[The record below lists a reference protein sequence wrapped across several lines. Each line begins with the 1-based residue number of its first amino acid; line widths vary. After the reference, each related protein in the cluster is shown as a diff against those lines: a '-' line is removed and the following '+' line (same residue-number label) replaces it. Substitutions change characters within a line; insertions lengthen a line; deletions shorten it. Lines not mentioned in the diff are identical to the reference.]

1 MYYASI
7 GLSRTAVMLIP
18 TERIRAVPWNAINT
32 GISERLRI
40 REMLNDDLS
49 YVASNRFAHI

>member
-1 MYYASI
+1 
-7 GLSRTAVMLIP
+7 MLIP

-40 REMLNDDLS
+40 IEMLNDDLS
-49 YVASNRFAHI
+49 YVASNRFEHIWLAIEINE